1 MMKEAVIVA
10 AIIAAA
16 VTCLAAIARVI
27 YEDMMAQ
34 DLPRAPWA
42 KKDYGCGGVVGTRT
56 PTE

>member
-1 MMKEAVIVA
+1 MKEAVIVG

-34 DLPRAPWA
+34 DLPRAPWEEKRNA
-42 KKDYGCGGVVGTRT
+42 
-56 PTE
+56 